1 MNGDGIQNDDK
12 KPTLMHT
19 SKDTNIN
26 KKTSK
31 EVKVSKVPSSR
42 LSRASKIGGFAGG
55 LAINALGQ
63 TAKQLFNAQRPN
75 LKSNLL
81 TTNNATSLAARLSEM
96 RGAAMK
102 VGQMLSMDA
111 GEFLPPE
118 WEPIL
123 ATLRQGGD
131 RMPKSQLLDML
142 QSHWG
147 HDWVKHFSYFS
158 FEPIASASIGQ
169 VHKAR
174 LKNGECLAVKVQ
186 YPGVADSIHS
196 DVANIARLIKL
207 SGMIPKGFKL
217 DDILAQATEQLQ
229 TEADYLQEADY
240 IDSFRQHLAESPH
253 FVLPEVYRPL
263 SNKHILCMRFIEGE
277 PIESITTLS
286 VEVRQQVMEHL
297 FELLLHE
304 IFDFK
309 LVQSDPNFANFQFVP
324 ETAQIALLDFG
335 ACKKLPTSTTA
346 NYKRLA
352 LAMLHQSKNDIEAA
366 MRNLQLIHAGMPE
379 DVSSTILSAS
389 LMASECLQSE
399 TYHFKET
406 ALIQRLYSA
415 TKSLMS
421 RQRDIEPPDFNIALV
436 NRKVSGMVLL
446 ANKMQCPVSLRALV
460 SKFDDGDKT

>member
-1 MNGDGIQNDDK
+1 MA
-12 KPTLMHT
+12 M
-19 SKDTNIN
+19 
-26 KKTSK
+26 
-31 EVKVSKVPSSR
+31 
-42 LSRASKIGGFAGG
+42 AYKI
-55 LAINALGQ
+55 
-63 TAKQLFNAQRPN
+63 
-75 LKSNLL
+75 
-81 TTNNATSLAARLSEM
+81 
-96 RGAAMK
+96 
-102 VGQMLSMDA
+102 
-111 GEFLPPE
+111 PE

-229 TEADYLQEADY
+229 TEA
-240 IDSFRQHLAESPH
+240 
-253 FVLPEVYRPL
+253 

-324 ETAQIALLDFG
+324 ETA
-335 ACKKLPTSTTA
+335 
-346 NYKRLA
+346 
-352 LAMLHQSKNDIEAA
+352 H
-366 MRNLQLIHAGMPE
+366 
-379 DVSSTILSAS
+379 
-389 LMASECLQSE
+389 SECLQSE